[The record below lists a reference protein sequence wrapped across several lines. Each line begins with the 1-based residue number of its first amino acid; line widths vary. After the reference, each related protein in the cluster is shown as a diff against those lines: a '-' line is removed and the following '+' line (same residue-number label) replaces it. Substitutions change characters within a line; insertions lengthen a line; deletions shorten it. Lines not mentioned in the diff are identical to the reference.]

1 MRAQV
6 AEKVPN
12 LKSNSNYL
20 IVFAR
25 KNDGACT
32 AAENVLHHLLKTVTY
47 KIVRNTEVKTAINTS
62 YQVRVIYSCHV
73 YNTTYLFHPLRLL
86 SLTGHSCT
94 RRSGTARTARGGG
107 SANRTDSGCGSPGGG
122 GGRAP
127 WPTSASPGE
136 ECRTGSVGTVFLF
149 RFCVALRRIKK
160 AGQWGNKIRCVKIVN
175 IKSINQSINKQTNTY
190 ILQTVA

>member
-136 ECRTGSVGTVFLF
+136 ECRTGSVGTVFFVSFL
-149 RFCVALRRIKK
+149 RCVAT
-160 AGQWGNKIRCVKIVN
+160 NKEGRTMGEQNTMCEDREHK
-175 IKSINQSINKQTNTY
+175 INQSINQ
-190 ILQTVA
+190 